1 MPPPLLRR
9 SGARCDGIVA
19 EYTEGFRRRM
29 VERMTPPGAITA
41 TALAAEVG
49 VTQPTL
55 SRWLREAATVDDVAK
70 SKRTKPKKP
79 APDADTPRRHASAWS
94 AEEKFAAVLEA
105 AAVSESALGG
115 WLRAKGLHEEDLAR
129 FRDEVRNAA
138 VAGMRPSTK
147 PTKESAGDRKRI
159 KELERELKRSNAALA
174 ETAAI
179 LVLRKKAVALWGE
192 EGDDT

>member
-1 MPPPLLRR
+1 LPPPLLRL
-9 SGARCDGIVA
+9 SGARGDGIMA

-29 VERMTPPGAITA
+29 VERMTAPGAISA

-55 SRWLREAATVDDVAK
+55 SRWLREAANVDDVAR
-70 SKRTKPKKP
+70 SKKTKTG
-79 APDADTPRRHASAWS
+79 APDANTPRRHASAWS

-105 AAVSESALGG
+105 AAVSDSALGG
-115 WLRAKGLHEEDLAR
+115 WLRAKGLHEEDLVR
-129 FRDEVRNAA
+129 FRDEVRSAA
-138 VAGMRPSTK
+138 LAGMRPSTK